1 MKYILLENAFASW
14 REAIL
19 LCDSIFSGF
28 ATLKYQK
35 HFVTALHNSVE
46 LFLKQIMLN
55 QGNHNIAFVRNTKSK
70 TGAQLAL
77 NYYGCTDLNEFF
89 TQITPEE
96 IDKFASIDFK
106 DLIERHK
113 KIINSV
119 MPQNSFNSE
128 LKLLQNL
135 RNNETHFMISKT
147 TFLREEDFVTLY
159 NFMIDF
165 YKVIESFDLLPFW
178 GEAQN
183 ENKYLVFKHNKL
195 NAFSYLNAV
204 KSNKLAIDVV
214 SILNGSI
221 EYGQPGATSYEI
233 ADNFCRD
240 NEVYENRFE
249 KIWTL
254 LEMLINS
261 SKIDYDEEI
270 EELPEE
276 VGLLGISPNVYY
288 VMNVSL

>member
-19 LCDSIFSGF
+19 LCDCIFSGY

-55 QGNHNIAFVRNTKSK
+55 QGNHNVAFVRNTKSK
-70 TGAQLAL
+70 IGAQLAL
-77 NYYGCTDLNEFF
+77 NYYISTDLNKFF

-96 IDKFASIDFK
+96 IDKFASIDFN
-106 DLIERHK
+106 DLIDQHK
-113 KIINSV
+113 KIINSI
-119 MPQNSFNSE
+119 MPRNSFNSE

-165 YKVIESFDLLPFW
+165 YKIIKSFKLLPFW
-178 GEAQN
+178 GKAWN
-183 ENKYLVFKHNKL
+183 EHKYLVFQHNKL
-195 NAFSYLNAV
+195 NAFSYLDAV
-204 KSNKLAIDVV
+204 KSNKLALDVV
-214 SILNGSI
+214 SILNGSM
-221 EYGQPGATSYEI
+221 EYGQPRATSYDI
-233 ADNFCRD
+233 AYNFCSD
-240 NEVYENRFE
+240 NQVYENCFE

-261 SKIDYDEEI
+261 GKIDYDEEI

-276 VGLLGISPNVYY
+276 MDSLGISPNVYY